1 MYVVSLNAKRLIF
14 LQNADRSLQN
24 WYQNRRAKAKQQKR
38 QEVVELT
45 HLSDPAALWREF
57 SSPSIQYQPN
67 YQSSEL
73 ASTPRPTPAGAYAAH
88 PGYDTAVEASY
99 PYDSGVEATYQSWQR
114 ALAAAEAARDSF
126 SDAIADHNFESPQL
140 LDASQPD
147 RTFSNESNPSLI
159 PASAF
164 SDWSSSRTPSVIWT
178 PAHQIEDPFEN
189 QNILLQQAPTPTYP
203 QQSTTVQPPIDAE
216 MFAKYQSAVEA
227 HELCGLT
234 QTSTS
239 WSPAV
244 KTERQTSSPLRIMPH
259 PPLLLQETF
268 SRRGSDSSELASNL
282 GTIHIRQGQSQQ
294 SSDDDNFRVPAVPP
308 QELGIAARR
317 KKQRPA
323 QLGIAAMRSYSH
335 GGPLTMSPT
344 TKAPYL
350 GPQSVRRIKSTGH
363 SLNVRSG
370 RVQKPGLVSTQR
382 SPLNFQTFAEAEA
395 FQSANLT
402 PPRDSDS
409 SQMSPNGSNAPPTPH
424 SQSGF
429 EQQQAPIDWSTPCA
443 NQTTAMSWSMEH
455 QCYVPTGYH
464 GSPDATSPPR
474 TPFTAEM
481 LGHMKQYNLQYSSP
495 PLSAPPQFTSFP
507 QSSPSFPAA
516 QPHPSSWNT
525 PPMTF
530 SDAYPYPSAILMP
543 QPHHAM
549 AEYHPHMGLFPG
561 QPQFAMHM
569 SPPIGAPHEFYG
581 NGTPKEME
589 FVLQKFPEPKGAQV
603 PPREPHRP
611 KNYIFQNAGPND
623 F

>member
-1 MYVVSLNAKRLIF
+1 M
-14 LQNADRSLQN
+14 
-24 WYQNRRAKAKQQKR
+24 
-38 QEVVELT
+38 VELT
-45 HLSDPAALWREF
+45 HLSDPTALWREF
-57 SSPSIQYQPN
+57 ASPNVQYQPN

-73 ASTPRPTPAGAYAAH
+73 ASTPRQSAAGPYGAQ

-99 PYDSGVEATYQSWQR
+99 PYDSGVEASYQSWQR

-126 SDAIADHNFESPQL
+126 SDTIAEHSFEQTAPIV
-140 LDASQPD
+140 DASQPI
-147 RTFSNESNPSLI
+147 RPFSDESNPSHVG
-159 PASAF
+159 PSAF
-164 SDWSSSRTPSVIWT
+164 PDWDSSRTPSMIWT

-189 QNILLQQAPTPTYP
+189 HTVLLQQASTPTYP
-203 QQSTTVQPPIDAE
+203 QQNAGVQPPIDAE

-234 QTSTS
+234 QATSIP

-244 KTERQTSSPLRIMPH
+244 KAEKQTNSPLRVVSH
-259 PPLLLQETF
+259 PPMLLQETF

-294 SSDDDNFRVPAVPP
+294 SSEDESFKVPAIPP
-308 QELGIAARR
+308 QEIGIAARR

-344 TKAPYL
+344 SKAPHV
-350 GPQSVRRIKSTGH
+350 GPLSVRRIKSTGH
-363 SLNVRSG
+363 SLNVLSG
-370 RVQKPGLVSTQR
+370 RVQKPGFVSSQR

-395 FQSANLT
+395 FDSADLT

-429 EQQQAPIDWSTPCA
+429 EQQQTAIDWSSPCA

-495 PLSAPPQFTSFP
+495 PLSAPPRFTSFP
-507 QSSPSFPAA
+507 HSSPSFPAA
-516 QPHPSSWNT
+516 QPHPSSWST

-530 SDAYPYPSAILMP
+530 SDAYPYPPAIHMP
-543 QPHHAM
+543 QPHHVM
-549 AEYHPHMGLFPG
+549 AGYHPPMGLFPG

-569 SPPIGAPHEFYG
+569 SPPMGGPHEFYG

-603 PPREPHRP
+603 PPKEPHRP
-611 KNYIFQNAGPND
+611 KNYIFQNAGPSD

>member
-1 MYVVSLNAKRLIF
+1 M
-14 LQNADRSLQN
+14 
-24 WYQNRRAKAKQQKR
+24 
-38 QEVVELT
+38 VELT
-45 HLSDPAALWREF
+45 HLSDPAALWRDF
-57 SSPSIQYQPN
+57 SSPGVQYQPN

-73 ASTPRPTPAGAYAAH
+73 ASTPRQSAAGPYAAH
-88 PGYDTAVEASY
+88 PGYDAAVEASY

-126 SDAIADHNFESPQL
+126 SDAIAEHSFEPSPQVVE
-140 LDASQPD
+140 ASQPV
-147 RTFSNESNPSLI
+147 RAFSDGSNQSHMSQ
-159 PASAF
+159 SAF
-164 SDWSSSRTPSVIWT
+164 SDWASCGTPSVIWT
-178 PAHQIEDPFEN
+178 PAHHIEDPFESH
-189 QNILLQQAPTPTYP
+189 NIALQPASTPTYP
-203 QQSTTVQPPIDAE
+203 QQTAAVQPPIDAE

-234 QTSTS
+234 QTSTIP
-239 WSPAV
+239 WSPDA
-244 KTERQTSSPLRIMPH
+244 KTEVQTNSPLKIVPH

-282 GTIHIRQGQSQQ
+282 GTIHLRQGQSQQ
-294 SSDDDNFRVPAVPP
+294 SPNDENFKVPAVSP
-308 QELGIAARR
+308 QEIGIAARR

-335 GGPLTMSPT
+335 AGPLTMSPT
-344 TKAPYL
+344 TKAPHL
-350 GPQSVRRIKSTGH
+350 GPLSVRRIKSTGH
-363 SLNVRSG
+363 SLNVLSG

-395 FQSANLT
+395 FDSANLT

-429 EQQQAPIDWSTPCA
+429 EQQQTPIDWSSECA
-443 NQTTAMSWSMEH
+443 NPSTAMSCSMEH
-455 QCYVPTGYH
+455 QCYLPTGYH
-464 GSPDATSPPR
+464 GSADATSPPR

-507 QSSPSFPAA
+507 HHSPPFPAT

-530 SDAYPYPSAILMP
+530 SDAYPYPASIHMP
-543 QPHHAM
+543 QPHHVM
-549 AEYHPHMGLFPG
+549 GGYHPQMGLFPS

-569 SPPIGAPHEFYG
+569 SPPMGAPHDFYG

-603 PPREPHRP
+603 PPKEPHRP